1 MKYGFQIVCCNTGEV
16 LRVDSL
22 PMNLIRESLLKFVN
36 DSVEIESKAEFVK
49 FELSIKRLPVDG
61 EIAFDFTPKK

>member
-16 LRVDSL
+16 LHVDSL
-22 PMNLIRESLLKFVN
+22 PMTTIRESLLRFIN
-36 DSVEIESKAEFVK
+36 SSLEIESKTEFVK
-49 FELSIKRLPVDG
+49 FELTIKCLPVDG